1 MNKEIDVINERE
13 IVNEYANSI
22 INEFWRRLDKNSI
35 SIDEQNNHL
44 TKYYQELVLLRNQL
58 FSSSYD
64 NQESIL
70 KILEQFKAADEYIK
84 VI

>member
-1 MNKEIDVINERE
+1 MNKKIDVINERE
-13 IVNEYANSI
+13 LVNEYASLI
-22 INEFWRRLDKNSI
+22 INEFLMMLDKNSI
-35 SIDEQNNHL
+35 ADQSNHL
-44 TKYYQELVLLRNQL
+44 TKYYKELVLLRNQL

-64 NQESIL
+64 NQKSIL